1 MSITQRV
8 YFLLVALT
16 VAVEAKKI
24 LRAQEGVAITGN
36 FIVKLSADTSSERF
50 DDLVEH
56 IEHEAGDGGVH
67 AKVDGK
73 FAKIITATLSETAL
87 EKVSCKNT
95 GNTAFMYI
103 TCSSRMKTM
112 WST

>member
-24 LRAQEGVAITGN
+24 LRAQEGAATTGN
-36 FIVKLSADTSSERF
+36 FIVKLSVDTSSERF
-50 DDLVEH
+50 DNLVKQI
-56 IEHEAGDGGVH
+56 IEREAGDGRVH

-73 FAKIITATLSETAL
+73 FAKIITASGLSETVL
-87 EKVSCKNT
+87 EKVSCKST
-95 GNTAFMYI
+95 GN
-103 TCSSRMKTM
+103 
-112 WST
+112 